1 MLLASAAAFHFAVQ
15 PESTDASTD
24 PLTDPEELADIKKLS
39 HGVAI
44 VLLFSAYRI
53 LHCNKL
59 LPITDTFHP

>member
-1 MLLASAAAFHFAVQ
+1 MLFTSAAAFHFAVQ

-44 VLLFSAYRI
+44 VLLFSACYF

-59 LPITDTFHP
+59 SLITGAFNL